1 MIRDRYNI
9 IPMFLAAVVHVAI
22 FSALFV
28 VIDFTR
34 PAYPAMPLAITATI
48 VTERPPAP
56 PVREPDPE
64 PEPEPEPEPATE
76 PEPDTAAEE
85 RLRLE
90 EEQRRADLRAEQ
102 ERIRLQEEADRQRR
116 AAEEAEQKRRREE
129 EIERLRAEAERKRQ
143 EDLER
148 QRLEN
153 ERLRREAEEAALE
166 RRRQAELQQEEM
178 RLAALDADDRARWA
192 YAIQRQITRNF
203 IRPASAPEGLECI
216 VRVRQLPGGQVVN
229 VEIGRCNGDAA
240 VRRAIEAAVN
250 KASPLPSPDNP
261 NVFERDLTL
270 IFRPEQ

>member
-1 MIRDRYNI
+1 LIRDKYNI
-9 IPMFLAAVVHVAI
+9 IPVCLAGILHVLI
-22 FSALFV
+22 FGALFV

-34 PAYPAMPLAITATI
+34 PAYPAVPLAIKATL
-48 VTERPPAP
+48 VSEQSLPPP
-56 PVREPDPE
+56 PE
-64 PEPEPEPEPATE
+64 PEPESEPEPEDNSE
-76 PEPDTAAEE
+76 QE

-90 EEQRRADLRAEQ
+90 EEKRQADLRAEQ
-102 ERIRLQEEADRQRR
+102 ERIRLQEEADRKRR
-116 AAEEAEQKRRREE
+116 AEEEAERKRLREE

-153 ERLRREAEEAALE
+153 ERLRREAEEAEME
-166 RRRQAELQQEEM
+166 RRRQSELEAEEM
-178 RLAALDADDRARWA
+178 RLAALDADDRDRWA

-216 VRVRQLPGGQVVN
+216 VHVKQLPGGQVVD

-261 NVFERDLTL
+261 SVFERDLTL